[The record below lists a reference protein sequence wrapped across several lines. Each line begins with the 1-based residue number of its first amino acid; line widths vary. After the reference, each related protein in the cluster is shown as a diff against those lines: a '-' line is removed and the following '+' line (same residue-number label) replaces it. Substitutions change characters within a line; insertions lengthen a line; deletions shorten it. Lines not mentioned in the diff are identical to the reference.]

1 MKVVRYLE
9 RKMVIQCFGLTLI
22 VAPFINLF
30 LHIYFIKMNA
40 GQSWA
45 VFQVWPILKSTTN
58 LSLFLAACSVS
69 IGVTLLS
76 GAPKAWRYVLFFLGS
91 HLVLQILNINNS
103 AWKGPLAWPSFVL
116 NAALFFF
123 IFDQLVWK
131 VKPQSAETAASG
143 IAPVPAEMPAAV
155 HGPAPTIISARTV
168 INLKSYR
175 KILFAFGSQQAW
187 GELKTLSSDMISVKS
202 FATPPPNLEN
212 RIVQISFSRDVVV
225 DIRFDHQEA
234 DLYYFKPL
242 NMDKE
247 KVTKLNKWLRKIAV

>member
-1 MKVVRYLE
+1 MKVVHFLE
-9 RKMVIQCFGLTLI
+9 RKMVIQLFGLTLI
-22 VAPFINLF
+22 AAPVINLF
-30 LHIYFIKMNA
+30 LHIYFIKLNA
-40 GQSWA
+40 GQNWA
-45 VFQVWPILKSTTN
+45 VFQVWPILKSTTT

-91 HLVLQILNINNS
+91 HLALQILNINNS

-131 VKPQSAETAASG
+131 VKPKSVAES
-143 IAPVPAEMPAAV
+143 IVPPQPVLVPVAK
-155 HGPAPTIISARTV
+155 TV
-168 INLKSYR
+168 INLKSYC
-175 KILFAFGSQQAW
+175 KILFAFGSPQPW
-187 GELKTLSSDMISVKS
+187 GEMKTLSSEFITVKS
-202 FATPPPNLEN
+202 FVAPPTNFDTHEL
-212 RIVQISFSRDVVV
+212 QICFARDVVV